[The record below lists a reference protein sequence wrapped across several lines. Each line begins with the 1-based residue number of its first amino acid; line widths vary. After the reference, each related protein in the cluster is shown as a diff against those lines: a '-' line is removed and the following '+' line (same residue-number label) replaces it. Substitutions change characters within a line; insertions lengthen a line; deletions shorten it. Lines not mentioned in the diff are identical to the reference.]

1 MVIEISSYLTRIYIF
16 CGFFDN
22 ESNIIEAIEVNYSY
36 TGPGWWWLWT
46 GGDLSSHG
54 YVMLRHAEA
63 GLLEI
68 LGIHNGNP

>member
-36 TGPGWWWLWT
+36 TGPG
-46 GGDLSSHG
+46 
-54 YVMLRHAEA
+54 
-63 GLLEI
+63 
-68 LGIHNGNP
+68 